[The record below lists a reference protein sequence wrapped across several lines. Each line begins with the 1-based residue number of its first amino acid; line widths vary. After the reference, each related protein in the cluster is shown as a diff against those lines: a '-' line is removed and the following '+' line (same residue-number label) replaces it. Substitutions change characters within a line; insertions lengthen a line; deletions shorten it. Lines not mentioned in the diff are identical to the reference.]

1 MMVNKAVTLRVEKTL
16 SLVPKGS
23 VISYGA
29 LADLSGLPGRARLM
43 GKCLQE
49 IKVDCNWHRV
59 LRADGKIAFPV
70 GSDHAEVQR
79 ERLLSEGVNVN
90 NNRVNMK
97 KVAWSPDLHTILA
110 KLKY

>member
-43 GKCLQE
+43 GKCL
-49 IKVDCNWHRV
+49 R
-59 LRADGKIAFPV
+59 
-70 GSDHAEVQR
+70 
-79 ERLLSEGVNVN
+79 
-90 NNRVNMK
+90 
-97 KVAWSPDLHTILA
+97 
-110 KLKY
+110 KLK